1 MPDWSRFTFGITI
14 RTPDTRVSSGQ
25 PEPELGEPARHDRVP
40 IYARALELATQIHA
54 VVEATDAERYFVR
67 DQLDRKSAVVPQLI
81 AQGLATAEM
90 TARRALYVR
99 AREALTDCAT
109 LLDMLSHRATVAL
122 DDLEPAR
129 ALALALLDELLPLT
143 VPPLRTR

>member
-1 MPDWSRFTFGITI
+1 MPDWSKFKFGITI
-14 RTPDTRVSSGQ
+14 RTPEWIGTAQR
-25 PEPELGEPARHDRVP
+25 ELGEPARHDRVP
-40 IYARALELATQIHA
+40 IYARALELATRVHA

-109 LLDMLSHRATVAL
+109 LLDMLIHRATAEL
-122 DDLEPAR
+122 EDLEPAR